1 MKNLMIDDLQNENII
16 NNKKKIN
23 EKDINNNGEIKIN
36 NNNIGMELITNK
48 TEDIPDE
55 KDSLM

>member
-48 TEDIPDE
+48 TEDISGE
-55 KDSLM
+55 KDSLI

>member
-23 EKDINNNGEIKIN
+23 EKDINNNEEININ

-48 TEDIPDE
+48 TEDISDE

>member
-48 TEDIPDE
+48 TEDISDE